1 MAMKKAFIICWLHA
15 RGVGESKL
23 GAKKKTSRVPTFS
36 HETNY
41 SIGELGHD
49 ALTGIKEVKKA
60 YAK

>member
-1 MAMKKAFIICWLHA
+1 MAMKILLYNEGLRRQGNSSQLFYMASCI
-15 RGVGESKL
+15 
-23 GAKKKTSRVPTFS
+23 PTFS